1 MCTILAFDIQNM
13 ASCEEDHSD
22 GIFCTDR
29 HSDCVKFD
37 TLSEKALFS
46 LCPKKITD
54 RQGKKQK
61 CFMLT
66 LSVLYLLV
74 FAIVFVI
81 IRLAVHVSEM
91 EKNLKNDTNLVSE
104 NNIQRCFNGDCPGK
118 AREGKEEQTEIII
131 AHTEAL
137 HQIAKEISEL
147 KTNLHQKSEHFRNL
161 STATEQKLWEVGLQ
175 INTSALA
182 MQVLRKLIEDIQTSF
197 RFLNLTLADVQSA
210 AEDRNNKYTGVFLK
224 QLEDITNLRDNWYNT
239 SATIVTI
246 KQQQSNLEQEIKGE
260 VKLLNNI
267 TNDLRLKNWEH
278 SVALRNI
285 TLVQGPPGPKGE
297 KGDKGVRGDQGV
309 EGIHGLRGFPGAKGE
324 VGQQGRPGDP
334 GQKGSKGIPGPK
346 GEKGDKSRSS
356 NTIAISSSIQLVGGH
371 VPNEGRVEIFHAGE
385 WGTICD
391 DHWDIRDGA
400 VVCKSLGYSAA
411 SRIHSG
417 AYFGQ
422 GTGQIWMDEVL
433 CFGYETSVENCI
445 FKGWGVTDCKHD
457 EDAGVACK
465 V

>member
-1 MCTILAFDIQNM
+1 M

-29 HSDCVKFD
+29 HSDCVKFE
-37 TLSEKALFS
+37 TLSEKAL
-46 LCPKKITD
+46 LPLRPKKVTD
-54 RQGKKQK
+54 IQGKQK
-61 CFMLT
+61 CFMLA

-74 FAIVFVI
+74 FSIVFVI

-104 NNIQRCFNGDCPGK
+104 NNIQRCFNGDSPGK
-118 AREGKEEQTEIII
+118 AREGKEEQREIII

-175 INTSALA
+175 INTAALA
-182 MQVLRKLIEDIQTSF
+182 MQVFRRLIEDIQISF

-210 AEDRNNKYTGVFLK
+210 AEDRNSKYTGVFLK
-224 QLEDITNLRDNWYNT
+224 QREDITNLWDHWHNT

-260 VKLLNNI
+260 VKLLNNV
-267 TNDLRLKNWEH
+267 TNDLRLKDWEH

-309 EGIHGLRGFPGAKGE
+309 EGVHGLRGFPGAKGE
-324 VGQQGRPGDP
+324 VGRQGQPGNP

-346 GEKGDKSRSS
+346 GEKGEKGGSS
-356 NTIAISSSIQLVGGH
+356 STIAISPASRIQLVGGH

-391 DHWDIRDGA
+391 DHWDIHDGA
-400 VVCKSLGYSAA
+400 VVCKSLGYAAA
-411 SRIHSG
+411 SGIHSD

-422 GTGQIWMDEVL
+422 GTGRIWMDEVL
-433 CFGYETSVENCI
+433 CFGYETSVENCM
-445 FKGWGVTDCKHD
+445 FKGWGVTDCKHN
-457 EDAGVACK
+457 EDAGVTCK

>member
-1 MCTILAFDIQNM
+1 M

-22 GIFCTDR
+22 GIFCTDQ

-46 LCPKKITD
+46 LCTKKVTD
-54 RQGKKQK
+54 HQRKKQK

-74 FAIVFVI
+74 FSIVVVI

-104 NNIQRCFNGDCPGK
+104 NNIQRCFSGDCPGK
-118 AREGKEEQTEIII
+118 ARKGKEEQRELII

-147 KTNLHQKSEHFRNL
+147 KTNLHQKSEHFQNL

-175 INTSALA
+175 INTSTLA

-197 RFLNLTLADVQSA
+197 RFLNLTLAEVQSA

-224 QLEDITNLRDNWYNT
+224 QLEDITNLWDNWYNT

-246 KQQQSNLEQEIKGE
+246 KQEQSNLEQEIKG
-260 VKLLNNI
+260 
-267 TNDLRLKNWEH
+267 
-278 SVALRNI
+278 
-285 TLVQGPPGPKGE
+285 
-297 KGDKGVRGDQGV
+297 
-309 EGIHGLRGFPGAKGE
+309 
-324 VGQQGRPGDP
+324 
-334 GQKGSKGIPGPK
+334 PK
-346 GEKGDKSRSS
+346 GEKGDKSGSS
-356 NTIAISSSIQLVGGH
+356 STIAISPASRIQLVGGH

-400 VVCKSLGYSAA
+400 VVCKSLGYSTA

-457 EDAGVACK
+457 EDAGVTCK

>member
-1 MCTILAFDIQNM
+1 M
-13 ASCEEDHSD
+13 ASCEEDHSA

-29 HSDCVKFD
+29 HFDCVKFE
-37 TLSEKALFS
+37 TLSEKAL
-46 LCPKKITD
+46 LPLRPKKVPDI
-54 RQGKKQK
+54 QGKQK
-61 CFMLT
+61 CFMFA
-66 LSVLYLLV
+66 LSVLYLLL

-104 NNIQRCFNGDCPGK
+104 NNIQRCFNGDSPGK
-118 AREGKEEQTEIII
+118 AREGREEQRKIII

-161 STATEQKLWEVGLQ
+161 STATEQKLWEAGLQ

-182 MQVLRKLIEDIQTSF
+182 MQVFRRLIEDIQNSF

-224 QLEDITNLRDNWYNT
+224 QQEAITNLWDHWYNT

-246 KQQQSNLEQEIKGE
+246 KQQQSNLEQDIKG
-260 VKLLNNI
+260 
-267 TNDLRLKNWEH
+267 
-278 SVALRNI
+278 
-285 TLVQGPPGPKGE
+285 
-297 KGDKGVRGDQGV
+297 
-309 EGIHGLRGFPGAKGE
+309 FPRAKE
-324 VGQQGRPGDP
+324 EAGQQGQPGNP
-334 GQKGSKGIPGPK
+334 EQKGSKGIPAPA
-346 GEKGDKSRSS
+346 SR
-356 NTIAISSSIQLVGGH
+356 IQLVGGQ

-391 DHWDIRDGA
+391 DHWDIHDGA
-400 VVCKSLGYSAA
+400 VVCKSLGYAAA
-411 SRIHSG
+411 SGIHSG

-422 GTGQIWMDEVL
+422 GTGRIWMDEVL
-433 CFGYETSVENCI
+433 CFGYETSVENCM
-445 FKGWGVTDCKHD
+445 FKGWGVTDCKHN
-457 EDAGVACK
+457 EDAGVTCK

>member
-1 MCTILAFDIQNM
+1 
-13 ASCEEDHSD
+13 
-22 GIFCTDR
+22 
-29 HSDCVKFD
+29 
-37 TLSEKALFS
+37 
-46 LCPKKITD
+46 
-54 RQGKKQK
+54 
-61 CFMLT
+61 
-66 LSVLYLLV
+66 
-74 FAIVFVI
+74 
-81 IRLAVHVSEM
+81 M

-104 NNIQRCFNGDCPGK
+104 NNIQRCFSGDCPGK
-118 AREGKEEQTEIII
+118 ARKGKEEQRELII

-161 STATEQKLWEVGLQ
+161 STATEQKLWAVGLQ
-175 INTSALA
+175 INTSTLA

-197 RFLNLTLADVQSA
+197 RFLNLTLAEVQSA

-224 QLEDITNLRDNWYNT
+224 QLEDITNLWDNWYNT

-267 TNDLRLKNWEH
+267 TNDLRLKDWEH

-309 EGIHGLRGFPGAKGE
+309 EGVHGLRGFPGAKGE
-324 VGQQGRPGDP
+324 AGQQGRPGNP
-334 GQKGSKGIPGPK
+334 GQKGSKGIPDVVDAVGRVKGRDVALPGLQTKVISISVFFIFSTHTTDLGPK
-346 GEKGDKSRSS
+346 GEKGDKSGSS
-356 NTIAISSSIQLVGGH
+356 STIAISSSIQLVGGH

-400 VVCKSLGYSAA
+400 VVCKSLGYSTA

-457 EDAGVACK
+457 EDAGVTCK

>member
-1 MCTILAFDIQNM
+1 MCVGLVLTEHLGRAPRPPWYITGTKAFDIQNM
-13 ASCEEDHSD
+13 ASCEEDHSA
-22 GIFCTDR
+22 GIFCTDQ
-29 HSDCVKFD
+29 HFDCVKFE
-37 TLSEKALFS
+37 TLSEKAL
-46 LCPKKITD
+46 LPLRPKKVPDI
-54 RQGKKQK
+54 QGKQK
-61 CFMLT
+61 CFMFA
-66 LSVLYLLV
+66 LSVLYLLL

-104 NNIQRCFNGDCPGK
+104 NNIQRCFNGDSPGK
-118 AREGKEEQTEIII
+118 AREGREEQRKIII

-161 STATEQKLWEVGLQ
+161 STATEQKLWEAGLQ

-182 MQVLRKLIEDIQTSF
+182 MQVFQRLIEDIQNSF

-224 QLEDITNLRDNWYNT
+224 QQEAITNLWDHWYNT

-246 KQQQSNLEQEIKGE
+246 KQQQSNLEQDIK
-260 VKLLNNI
+260 
-267 TNDLRLKNWEH
+267 
-278 SVALRNI
+278 A
-285 TLVQGPPGPKGE
+285 P
-297 KGDKGVRGDQGV
+297 
-309 EGIHGLRGFPGAKGE
+309 A
-324 VGQQGRPGDP
+324 
-334 GQKGSKGIPGPK
+334 
-346 GEKGDKSRSS
+346 SR
-356 NTIAISSSIQLVGGH
+356 IQLVGGQ

-391 DHWDIRDGA
+391 DHWDIHDGA
-400 VVCKSLGYSAA
+400 VVCKSLGYAAA
-411 SRIHSG
+411 SGIHSG

-422 GTGQIWMDEVL
+422 GTGRIWMDEVL
-433 CFGYETSVENCI
+433 CFGYETSIENCM
-445 FKGWGVTDCKHD
+445 FKGWGVTDCKHN
-457 EDAGVACK
+457 EDAGVTCK